1 LQAQKGQSAL
11 HSTTKKVFSQFLQ
24 RPQGAPR
31 GFLHFFILHRIS
43 LGPTHGYE
51 IAQFIDEKTEG
62 AWRPGAGSI
71 YPTLKKLVSEGLI
84 KASPKS
90 KSSESS
96 QRIYEITPD
105 GMECVKQGRDML
117 ANAGRRWSAMR
128 GIYVELMDPSQLP
141 TFLVEG
147 SRAHFQMSQEIIE
160 SKISKL
166 SRSDAEF
173 TLKEYA
179 LNLERQLKWTNA
191 KLEELQKNA
200 ETNVPKVTI
209 R

>member
-1 LQAQKGQSAL
+1 M
-11 HSTTKKVFSQFLQ
+11 
-24 RPQGAPR
+24 
-31 GFLHFFILHRIS
+31 LHFYILHRIS

-51 IAQFIDEKTEG
+51 IAQFIEEKTEG

-71 YPTLKKLVSEGLI
+71 YPILKKLVNEGMI
-84 KASPKS
+84 KANSRS
-90 KSSESS
+90 KSSETS

-105 GMECVKQGRDML
+105 GAERLREGKDML

-128 GIYVELMDPSQLP
+128 GIFVELMDATQLP

-147 SRAHFQMSQEIIE
+147 SRANFQMSQEIID

-166 SRSDAEF
+166 SKSDAEF

-179 LNLERQLKWTNA
+179 LNLERQLGWTKA
-191 KLEELQKNA
+191 KLEELEKSV
-200 ETNVPKVTI
+200 ETTSPKITI
-209 R
+209 RK